1 MVKLNGGNMK
11 ICKIN
16 VKNFLTFEEFEFKVT
31 ENFNMIYGENGIG
44 KSTFIEIF
52 SFLDKIF
59 NKDKLIKREYTE
71 NFDEGNVIRDK
82 KIFNLYENYSTKEST
97 DPIEIS
103 LEFEHEGK
111 RGKYDL
117 VLNNYNEV
125 EYERLMFNVGKRIS
139 RIFEKNG
146 EKVFIHQDF
155 KAEKTR
161 FSYLFEDKKSSF
173 IGVMNLLMSDGL
185 VSENKKPAQK
195 IVVLLINFIVLNDR
209 YGRQKWDIQE
219 KEAMIPEITVKK
231 EVYED
236 FEKIYAKY
244 TKSLKE
250 LLTIIDDKIVGVD
263 YNYESLNDDN
273 QRRYFL
279 IIKKKYKN
287 SIKNIAIGEESSGT
301 QRYLDY
307 LNALMTLKDGDKIIF
322 WDEIGIHLHETLAEK
337 LISFIFEVAQ
347 QEGNQIFMT
356 VHHTALLDIDEISN
370 KSKIVMMLDL
380 ETGHRRMETFMGTD
394 KKLKK
399 SKKYKEETLSKINQR
414 FSKIQ

>member
-1 MVKLNGGNMK
+1 MK